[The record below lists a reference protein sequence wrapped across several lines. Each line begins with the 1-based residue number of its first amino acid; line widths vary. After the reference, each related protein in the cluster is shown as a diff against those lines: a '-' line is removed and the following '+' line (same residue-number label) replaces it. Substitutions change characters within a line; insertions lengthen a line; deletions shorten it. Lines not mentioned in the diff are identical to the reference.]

1 MASTLACWRSFTI
14 AIEGSFVDGAGC
26 VVDVEAGAGEGE
38 AGAGESDA
46 RDGEGEAGAGA
57 GESDARDGEG
67 EDRARLVAFLDEE
80 ATGAEDGTA
89 EDLMVRTSRAI
100 SRHVRSSVLLDSP
113 PILAKVTQCRLSAAE
128 KLDHTFFNCSRTS
141 CSLCTHC
148 SNVV

>member
-26 VVDVEAGAGEGE
+26 VVDVEAGEGDAEAAGG
-38 AGAGESDA
+38 D
-46 RDGEGEAGAGA
+46 AGA

-80 ATGAEDGTA
+80 AAAGAEDATG

-128 KLDHTFFNCSRTS
+128 KLEPY
-141 CSLCTHC
+141 LL
-148 SNVV
+148 